1 MAGEQPGDE
10 AKRPCLMHVV
20 IYDLQVDYSS
30 KQKCAKAINVLK
42 GILDYGTVSEEEL
55 TAKLNS
61 FGLNH

>member
-1 MAGEQPGDE
+1 
-10 AKRPCLMHVV
+10 MHVL

-30 KQKCAKAINVLK
+30 KQKRAKAINVLK
-42 GILDYGTVSEEEL
+42 GAPHYGTVSEEEL